1 MAANFCSKCGNTLE
15 NGICSICDAQTVN
28 TTEAEPQKQVYS
40 QADKE
45 GMFISEDE
53 KVLFQMGKG
62 YAQMFLAGGG
72 ITSNAA
78 AITNKRV
85 YYKGK
90 TLETLGHCKTTQVVD
105 LKEIT
110 SVGIFRVFNVALLV
124 LGIILMFTSIAI
136 FASLGDQSNATAVV
150 IGTFAVGLILML
162 TAFIGARRVLRI
174 EYAGGS
180 IAVDMRSFSKK
191 DCENF
196 RIALFRAKDNITN
209 YTL

>member
-1 MAANFCSKCGNTLE
+1 MKRKLFQRIVCFVLSVTLLL
-15 NGICSICDAQTVN
+15 GSLCIGSFA
-28 TTEAEPQKQVYS
+28 
-40 QADKE
+40 KE
-45 GMFISEDE
+45 GAYKPNGTAASLEEMQAVVSTSGYDKYISN
-53 KVLFQMGKG
+53 
-62 YAQMFLAGGG
+62 YP
-72 ITSNAA
+72 NA
-78 AITNKRV
+78 N
-85 YYKGK
+85 KGK

-124 LGIILMFTSIAI
+124 LGIILMFTSIAV
-136 FASLGDQSNATAVV
+136 FASLGDQSSATAVV

-162 TAFIGARRVLRI
+162 TAFISARRVLRI

-209 YTL
+209 YR